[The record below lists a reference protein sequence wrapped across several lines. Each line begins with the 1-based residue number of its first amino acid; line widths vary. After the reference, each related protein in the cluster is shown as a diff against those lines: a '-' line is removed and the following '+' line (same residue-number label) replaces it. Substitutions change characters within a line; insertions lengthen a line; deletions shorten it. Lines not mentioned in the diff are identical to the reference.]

1 MRGLKSVI
9 FQSFMR
15 KPLKQGDPE
24 LSHLLTKAV
33 RGSVDSCDDDD
44 GDSCGGGVASGWRW
58 L

>member
-1 MRGLKSVI
+1 
-9 FQSFMR
+9 MR